1 MMIEKSG
8 TIRLKDIHIPQGGTP
23 EQQELAQGM
32 VRVNHL
38 YRSALKV
45 AVTQLEILDE
55 EFASLYDHSPIHHI
69 EYRIKT
75 VDSIVEKLK
84 RRGFEV
90 TIDNIYAHIQDV
102 AGVRVICNY
111 LDDICYLRSLLARNE
126 NFRIIREVNYIK
138 EPKESGYR
146 SLHLICDVPI
156 VISEGTLH
164 LPVEIQLRTIA
175 MDMWASLE
183 HELRYK
189 SQRDFSPSDAARLR
203 LCSDAISE
211 IDREMQD
218 IYQGRGP
225 GRRSRR
231 WHRHPRQ
238 RHRHGGRGQV
248 HGHRPR
254 ERKRAGAHR
263 GPHAGKEPHHESHHG
278 RCRAKGGRD
287 RVLAAGDGYRRSAS
301 AGGRGTGAGNLC
313 AVNNKM

>member
-102 AGVRVICNY
+102 AGCGSSATIWT
-111 LDDICYLRSLLARNE
+111 
-126 NFRIIREVNYIK
+126 
-138 EPKESGYR
+138 
-146 SLHLICDVPI
+146 
-156 VISEGTLH
+156 ISVT
-164 LPVEIQLRTIA
+164 
-175 MDMWASLE
+175 
-183 HELRYK
+183 
-189 SQRDFSPSDAARLR
+189 
-203 LCSDAISE
+203 
-211 IDREMQD
+211 
-218 IYQGRGP
+218 
-225 GRRSRR
+225 
-231 WHRHPRQ
+231 
-238 RHRHGGRGQV
+238 
-248 HGHRPR
+248 
-254 ERKRAGAHR
+254 
-263 GPHAGKEPHHESHHG
+263 
-278 RCRAKGGRD
+278 
-287 RVLAAGDGYRRSAS
+287 
-301 AGGRGTGAGNLC
+301 C
-313 AVNNKM
+313 AVCWPGTRISRSSGRSTISRSPRNPAIGACT